1 MATRDEKRLAQ
12 LTSVLDSYGVKLP
25 PELKVALAGAQGY
38 DDYIPKR
45 LQIHHIFFASI
56 LDPVIGHRSWE
67 EQAAIIKGM
76 EKKLRG
82 TKLYNNIEN
91 LIPLVKELHLN
102 DILSSHNLMAATTD
116 IGAKSMLDIDALR
129 KSGDLSKGGKVFG
142 FKGKQLV
149 TTGQGGGITFAKSWN
164 MKSKHGF
171 SLEQMAKFREMTP
184 AQLVDATAGWVDLSH
199 DYFKQVNL
207 VSAALSPDQLS
218 RDWAQYLVNNTQDGE
233 RLLNEGLEQ
242 IVENNNLVRKQFEG
256 LSEAALDN
264 LKVPEQ
270 KLIGRANEITKRVN
284 QYSSLGPLKNL
295 PFQLKGT
302 PAYEGVE
309 SIEDLIDIYHKRVV
323 EGAKPKEIQ
332 KMLVQ
337 YYKDRGHS
345 PSKILRMLQ
354 PTPLDQAA
362 AYTAGKAKQLT
373 GRAFRLLPYSDEAAK
388 LFKGAAA
395 VIPATLLTG
404 LPGAAGYAFEHADRE
419 AKYKQL
425 EENNKNPLN
434 WFQVAVAEVATG
446 TAKDPKPLSQGINI
460 GANVLQLTTDF
471 ARSKL
476 GKSLYGEFVKG
487 DGTIL
492 GDMPD
497 LNEQS
502 NEEAAQIPTEST
514 TVLNQREST
523 EDIEEELEVGVSNF
537 N

>member
-1 MATRDEKRLAQ
+1 M
-12 LTSVLDSYGVKLP
+12 
-25 PELKVALAGAQGY
+25 
-38 DDYIPKR
+38 
-45 LQIHHIFFASI
+45 
-56 LDPVIGHRSWE
+56 
-67 EQAAIIKGM
+67 
-76 EKKLRG
+76 
-82 TKLYNNIEN
+82 
-91 LIPLVKELHLN
+91 
-102 DILSSHNLMAATTD
+102 
-116 IGAKSMLDIDALR
+116 
-129 KSGDLSKGGKVFG
+129 
-142 FKGKQLV
+142 
-149 TTGQGGGITFAKSWN
+149 
-164 MKSKHGF
+164 
-171 SLEQMAKFREMTP
+171 
-184 AQLVDATAGWVDLSH
+184 
-199 DYFKQVNL
+199 
-207 VSAALSPDQLS
+207 
-218 RDWAQYLVNNTQDGE
+218 
-233 RLLNEGLEQ
+233 
-242 IVENNNLVRKQFEG
+242 
-256 LSEAALDN
+256 SEAALDK

-270 KLIGRANEITKRVN
+270 KLLSRANEITKRVN

-476 GKSLYGEFVKG
+476 GKSLYGEFVKEMG
-487 DGTIL
+487 
-492 GDMPD
+492 
-497 LNEQS
+497 QY
-502 NEEAAQIPTEST
+502 
-514 TVLNQREST
+514 
-523 EDIEEELEVGVSNF
+523 
-537 N
+537 

>member
-12 LTSVLDSYGVKLP
+12 LTSILDSYGVKLP

-56 LDPVIGHRSWE
+56 LDPIIGHRSWE
-67 EQAAIIKGM
+67 EQAAIIKGV

-102 DILSSHNLMAATTD
+102 DILSSHNLMASTTD
-116 IGAKSMLDIDALR
+116 IGAKSTQDVDVVR
-129 KSGDLSKGGKVFG
+129 KSGDLAGEGKVFG

-171 SLEQMAKFREMTP
+171 SLEQIAKFREMTP
-184 AQLVDATAGWVDLSH
+184 DQLIDATAGWIDLSH

-218 RDWAQYLVNNTQDGE
+218 RDWAQYLVNNTKDGE

-242 IVENNNLVRKQFEG
+242 IIENNNLVRKQFEG
-256 LSEAALDN
+256 LSEEALDK
-264 LKVPEQ
+264 LKVPQ
-270 KLIGRANEITKRVN
+270 QQLLGRSNEITSRIN

-309 SIEDLIDIYHKRVV
+309 NIEDLIDIYHKRVV

-332 KMLVQ
+332 RMLTK
-337 YYKDRGHS
+337 YYFDRGMS
-345 PSKILRMLQ
+345 GSKIQRMLY
-354 PTPLDQAA
+354 PTPLDQAT
-362 AYTAGKAKQLT
+362 AYTANKAKQLT
-373 GRAFRLLPYSDEAAK
+373 GKAFRLLPYSDEAAT
-388 LFKGAAA
+388 LFKGAL
-395 VIPATLLTG
+395 ATTLGKSLLTG
-404 LPGAAGYAFEHADRE
+404 LPGSAGYAFEHVDRE
-419 AKYKQL
+419 GKYQQL

-434 WFQVAVAEVATG
+434 WFQVGVAEVATR
-446 TAKDPKPLSQGINI
+446 TAQSPQPAMQGINL
-460 GANVLQLTTDF
+460 GANVVQLTTDF

-476 GKSLYGEFVKG
+476 GRSLFGE
-487 DGTIL
+487 
-492 GDMPD
+492 
-497 LNEQS
+497 LNK
-502 NEEAAQIPTEST
+502 AQELPEGMQYKVGSRRLEI
-514 TVLNQREST
+514 
-523 EDIEEELEVGVSNF
+523 EDIPEEEPPKF
-537 N
+537 

>member
-102 DILSSHNLMAATTD
+102 DILSSHNL
-116 IGAKSMLDIDALR
+116 IDALR
-129 KSGDLSKGGKVFG
+129 KSGDLAKGGKVFG

-337 YYKDRGHS
+337 YYKDRGVP

-373 GRAFRLLPYSDEAAK
+373 GKAFRLLPYSDEAAA
-388 LFKGAAA
+388 LFKGA
-395 VIPATLLTG
+395 VATSLGKSLLTG
-404 LPGAAGYAFEHADRE
+404 LPGSAGYAFEHIDRDE
-419 AKYKQL
+419 QYKKL
-425 EENNKNPLN
+425 EENPKNPLN
-434 WFQVAVAEVATG
+434 WFQVGVAEIATG
-446 TAKDPKPLSQGINI
+446 TAKDPKPLSQGINL
-460 GANVLQLTTDF
+460 GANVLQLTTNF
-471 ARSKL
+471 ARSRL
-476 GKSLYGEFVKG
+476 GRSLYGEFAKG

-502 NEEAAQIPTEST
+502 REETAEIPEQST
-514 TVLNQREST
+514 TVLDQGESA
-523 EDIEEELEVGVSNF
+523 EDIEEELKVGVSNF